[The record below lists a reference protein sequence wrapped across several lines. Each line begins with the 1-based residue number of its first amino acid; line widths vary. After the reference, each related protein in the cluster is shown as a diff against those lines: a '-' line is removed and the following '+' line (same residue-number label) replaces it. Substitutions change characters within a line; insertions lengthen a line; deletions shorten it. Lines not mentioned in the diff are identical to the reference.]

1 MTDKGTEPQPAE
13 DPTRRAWRDEVE
25 REYRTLM
32 TALLVERQ
40 RPIPAREPALPDHTP
55 VDRVAAR

>member
-1 MTDKGTEPQPAE
+1 MTDQGTEPQPAE

-40 RPIPAREPALPDHTP
+40 RPIPAPKPALPDPSSIDQVPT
-55 VDRVAAR
+55 R